1 MFLSTT
7 PKITFRVSPQ
17 VPCAA
22 GHQKGRGAGGA
33 GAGGE
38 GHEEDDQR
46 GEGHREQGGRM
57 GEGWEMME
65 KSRDMLTFTL

>member
-7 PKITFRVSPQ
+7 PQ

-33 GAGGE
+33 GGARGE

-46 GEGHREQGGRM
+46 GEGHGEQGERM

-65 KSRDMLTFTL
+65 KSRGNVWKC